1 MAGLVVT
8 GSWPPLSLPPL
19 PPRTPARRADRVI
32 RYYYGGGLP
41 PRQQILP
48 RGRRKNS
55 RSRQANVRCASC
67 GREFAAFRRAT
78 RRAGRRFSCALR
90 RGHSIPAPER
100 IVCKRVPRAGRIYNK
115 AGGICR
121 SLSSRSHVPA
131 ESCRALRIP
140 LPARS
145 PSSPT
150 SPFDRARQAEHFPD
164 RPWGRSRR
172 RLAAPPIRRAAAWRA
187 FFFFGPP
194 PWLSCWQSRSPRRGS
209 PRHTSA
215 YCRSR
220 RPAPPWRTPLCMPG
234 VRGCARRGAAPLTV
248 ASL

>member
-145 PSSPT
+145 PSPPM

-187 FFFFGPP
+187 FFFFGPLP
-194 PWLSCWQSRSPRRGS
+194 GYHVGSLDRPVGVRRAIPLRIAAAGA
-209 PRHTSA
+209 R
-215 YCRSR
+215 R
-220 RPAPPWRTPLCMPG
+220 RPGERHCACPEYADA
-234 VRGCARRGAAPLTV
+234 RGGARRL
-248 ASL
+248 